1 MLRAV
6 YRLDAR
12 VERLARNALA
22 GRLYR
27 IDIGRKRVFEH
38 IFAARRLHALDA
50 RQSALDY
57 LLQGLLKLRIARK
70 AELGRESD
78 DSRLAHADRVAELRR
93 SHERRLVVVFGYVV
107 GYPLMSLGHGRVTAL
122 YF

>member
-50 RQSALDY
+50 RQSVLDY

-93 SHERRLVVVFGYVV
+93 GHERRLVVVFGYVV
-107 GYPLMSLGHGRVTAL
+107 GYPLMSLRHGRVTAL

>member
-27 IDIGRKRVFEH
+27 IYIGRKRVFEH
-38 IFAARRLHALDA
+38 ILAARRLHALDA

-78 DSRLAHADRVAELRR
+78 DSRFAHADRVAELRR
-93 SHERRLVVVFGYVV
+93 GHERRLVVVFGYVV

>member
-12 VERLARNALA
+12 VERLARNALS

-70 AELGRESD
+70 AELERESD
-78 DSRLAHADRVAELRR
+78 DSRFAHADLLTQLAGR
-93 SHERRLVVVFGYVV
+93 HKRRLVVVFGYVV